1 MGQAALVG
9 AVFPSADRVVR
20 HLSAAPAVQERSAV
34 PGVTSIL
41 KRRVDSVQRLEA
53 FSEISSS
60 DCAAIVADAQEMQF
74 QRHSTIFSEGS
85 PANRVALLLSGCVK
99 ITQGRAQGQEVIL
112 RLNGPGDLLGK
123 LGNQTRANH
132 SYTTH
137 TVQPSVALVWE
148 MDTFEAAVDRFPLLR
163 RNIASILER
172 HLNELEIRYR
182 EVSTEKVPSRL
193 SNLLVRLVSQ
203 VGKRIEG
210 CVEIALSRRE
220 LAQLTGTTLF
230 TVSRLLCQWE
240 AQGIVSAR
248 REVVLVH
255 DVPALLELAREE

>member
-1 MGQAALVG
+1 MGQAAIVG

-20 HLSAAPAVQERSAV
+20 QLPTASAVQERAGT
-34 PGVTSIL
+34 PGFNSIL
-41 KRRVDSVQRLEA
+41 KRRVDSVQRFDA
-53 FSEISSS
+53 FSEIAGS

-85 PANRVALLLSGCVK
+85 PATQVALLLSGCMKV
-99 ITQGRAQGQEVIL
+99 TQGRQGQEVIL
-112 RLNGPGDLLGK
+112 RLNGPGDMLGK
-123 LGNQTRANH
+123 IGAQNLANH
-132 SYTTH
+132 LYTTH
-137 TVQPSVALVWE
+137 AVQPSTALVWE
-148 MDTFEAAVDRFPLLR
+148 MDAFEAAMVRMPLLR
-163 RNIASILER
+163 RNIASMLER

-182 EVSTEKVPSRL
+182 EVSTEKVSSRL
-193 SNLLVRLVSQ
+193 SNLLVRLVKQ
-203 VGKRIEG
+203 VGRRVDG
-210 CVEIALSRRE
+210 YVEIALSRRE

-255 DVPALLELAREE
+255 DVLALTELSREE